1 MVFQWA
7 SQLTLSMG
15 SSVEVAVIIAF
26 VVLVLFVF
34 AYVTKRRFGVLGLAL
49 AAGYVL
55 SKLWETNIA
64 DYVASSGIEFDA
76 VSPVTLVTL
85 IVILLPSIV
94 LLFGGPTYKS
104 KRGRLIGSLLYA
116 VLAVVFSL
124 DALQYTLV
132 LIGPGKEVFDL
143 LVQYQ
148 QVILTA
154 ALAGAIVDIMHARSS
169 GTGGEKHDKKH

>member
-1 MVFQWA
+1 M
-7 SQLTLSMG
+7 
-15 SSVEVAVIIAF
+15 EVAVIVGAII
-26 VVLVLFVF
+26 LLLFVF

-64 DYVASSGIEFDA
+64 DYVSSSGIELEA
-76 VSPVTLVTL
+76 VSPVTLATL
-85 IVILLPSIV
+85 VVILLPSVV
-94 LLFGGPTYKS
+94 LLFGGPTYKT

-132 LIGPGKEVFDL
+132 LMGPGKQVFDF

-148 QVILTA
+148 QIILTA
-154 ALAGAIVDIMHARSS
+154 ALAGAVVDIMHARSS
-169 GTGGEKHDKKH
+169 GGKKDEHHAKH